1 MNENSKSFR
10 SNENSEINSLKK
22 KSERDSLLRAEKN
35 IKNPKNNNQATNSQS
50 SYKELIP
57 NKPKINNN
65 IIQNFENKNEIIK
78 LRKETSDTNNIQKI
92 RPYDKDQNIISQE
105 FRDFQQKTE
114 CTYYQYGNFPVYQ
127 RVYFCDFCDTN
138 STEKICEYC
147 YFECHSGCFG
157 NSANNDDD
165 IKSNGIPDNL
175 FINYEEEENLKFM
188 HGKFL
193 TFICSCGLKK
203 HKLKQVNDDTGT
215 FQCNFLN
222 LDIKL
227 KNPALYSCI
236 SCNVNVLCFICYV
249 KCHKNCKTK
258 KLLTDDPNINVGKI
272 CGCGNN
278 INHCNRFILNK
289 FMSYIFRKQ
298 NNYDTIPYVLKI
310 QLLNCIYD
318 CDIYDL
324 LFSKINKFISEN
336 YNKKIKIN
344 DVVTETLKRLVFNI
358 TQVKQFYYFH

>member
-1 MNENSKSFR
+1 MLNELVNENSKSFR

-50 SYKELIP
+50 SYKGLIP

-65 IIQNFENKNEIIK
+65 IIQNFENKNENIK

-92 RPYDKDQNIISQE
+92 RPYDKEQNIISQE

-147 YFECHSGCFG
+147 YFECHSGCLG

-258 KLLTDDPNINVGKI
+258 K
-272 CGCGNN
+272 
-278 INHCNRFILNK
+278 
-289 FMSYIFRKQ
+289 
-298 NNYDTIPYVLKI
+298 
-310 QLLNCIYD
+310 
-318 CDIYDL
+318 
-324 LFSKINKFISEN
+324 
-336 YNKKIKIN
+336 
-344 DVVTETLKRLVFNI
+344 
-358 TQVKQFYYFH
+358 FYELYF